1 MHRKH
6 SLRLLEVNPRHA
18 SHSGFTLIELIV
30 TIAIVAILMTLAAP
44 SFVTMHRNSAL
55 TATANTLVAA
65 INGARS
71 EAMKRGMYAML
82 VPKDN
87 ANWASGWVAFVD
99 TDRSQ
104 SYNAANDITIMSGDE
119 LPPYLIANGTD
130 GSTVGSSPY
139 VLYDASGYSRLK
151 TGGFTASTLEIGFSD
166 GSLQRRIKIA
176 PTGRTLIC
184 TPQSYQ
190 DSNCDRTG

>member
-1 MHRKH
+1 
-6 SLRLLEVNPRHA
+6 
-18 SHSGFTLIELIV
+18 
-30 TIAIVAILMTLAAP
+30 
-44 SFVTMHRNSAL
+44 
-55 TATANTLVAA
+55 
-65 INGARS
+65 
-71 EAMKRGMYAML
+71 
-82 VPKDN
+82 
-87 ANWASGWVAFVD
+87 
-99 TDRSQ
+99 
-104 SYNAANDITIMSGDE
+104 MSGDE
-119 LPPYLIANGTD
+119 LPPYLVASGTD